1 MLFMLKNKNKN
12 KNNIYYIINIIYN
25 IINITYYIYILYV
38 IMEKIPN
45 EILLLM
51 GYKLDFN
58 SILSYSIVNKNNYKL
73 FDNIFYQQLS
83 FNYYGSEFWKIAC
96 KRPCYTSYPLN
107 NYKQELIR
115 IENFQKQLDKL
126 NQSRW
131 TKKDFYNYWKHRD
144 SYMTNQDFFNVL
156 DVL

>member
-1 MLFMLKNKNKN
+1 
-12 KNNIYYIINIIYN
+12 
-25 IINITYYIYILYV
+25 
-38 IMEKIPN
+38 MEKIPN

-51 GYKLDFN
+51 GYKLNFN
-58 SILSYSIVNKNNYKL
+58 SILSYSIVNKNNYQL
-73 FDNIFYQQLS
+73 FNNIFYKELTEL
-83 FNYYGSEFWKIAC
+83 YYGSEFWKIAC
-96 KRPCYTSYPLN
+96 KRPYYTSYPLD

-115 IENFQKQLDKL
+115 IENFQKQLDRL
-126 NQSRW
+126 NLNRW